1 MVNDA
6 DLLGK
11 GRDKRGSDGIRFLLK
26 HFVWEMTQREVG
38 MVMSLPGHI
47 VQLHHLHRNRLGRN
61 AWLNAEQAEH
71 REKAVVS
78 GILQMIPS

>member
-47 VQLHHLHRNRLGRN
+47 
-61 AWLNAEQAEH
+61 AP
-71 REKAVVS
+71 
-78 GILQMIPS
+78 PSTVASSA